1 MTVHVHLL
9 PPRLRQRILAH
20 PTFKNALTDAIG
32 DRDRDVLHRSS
43 SELQRHMVACLI
55 LTEGA
60 LALRRQRPSHEVPH
74 WCAEASRSA
83 LEGLA
88 AACAHTLLHRRA
100 CALEEG
106 LEAIRSSDR
115 ALAACVTDRHGVRLA
130 PPLVSV
136 GPPACAVPAPF
147 TD

>member
-9 PPRLRQRILAH
+9 QPRLRQRVLAH

-32 DRDRDVLHRSS
+32 ERDRNVLQGRS
-43 SELQRHMVACLI
+43 SELRRHVGAALI
-55 LTEGA
+55 LAESA
-60 LALRRQRPSHEVPH
+60 LALRRQRPSSEVPH
-74 WCAEASRSA
+74 WCSEASRSA
-83 LEGLA
+83 LEALA
-88 AACAHTLLHRRA
+88 AACAHTLLYRRA

-106 LEAIRSSDR
+106 FEAVQASDR

-130 PPLVSV
+130 PPVVLA
-136 GPPACAVPAPF
+136 GPPASAVPAPF